1 VWALVAGTHLF
12 RSTDRGATWQER
24 ALPSTAQIVDMA
36 FINDREGWIVV
47 VGPALCEP
55 QAITTYHTA
64 DGAAT
69 WDAGSA
75 PSDNSC
81 KGGLFFADAQRGWLT
96 TFSTAAAPSFLRTA
110 DGGKTWTRSSPLAD
124 PPGFTTQPGG
134 FTLRPGR
141 VRAFGSELLVW
152 AIGQSQTGG
161 TGFVF
166 RSTDEGAT
174 WKHLSTAPQA
184 FGAVV
189 FITATRWIQLLDA
202 PNTGETTD
210 AGRSWHPLATDY
222 QQARAGRARGRVRR
236 RFGRLRDGPRK
247 HPAHDRWRRALERDQ
262 DTRDLGWPAGE
273 ALDECTRPHR
283 SGT

>member
-1 VWALVAGTHLF
+1 MPTFVALSAPSADVVWALVAGTHLF

-222 QQARAGRARGRVRR
+222 QQAAPVAPEVVFADASVGYATVRGSIQRTT
-236 RFGRLRDGPRK
+236 DGG
-247 HPAHDRWRRALERDQ
+247 AHWSAIK
-262 DTRDLGWPAGE
+262 TP
-273 ALDECTRPHR
+273 
-283 SGT
+283 GT